1 MFGFGPDLIFWIPGF
16 LLAIV
21 IHEYAHARAAVALG
35 DPTPAVAGRLT
46 LNPIPHIDPFGLI
59 MLVLFKFGW
68 AKPVPINPYNFR
80 NGRRDMVLVSLA
92 GPGSNIALAFVC
104 WFLYALLIKFNF
116 MNTEISLVL
125 INAIKSNMFFAVFN
139 LIPLPPL
146 DGSQIVSSLLP
157 GRQAYA
163 YESIAPYGPWI
174 LMALIYLGVIGGI
187 VDPIVRVLA
196 AIIQASVA
204 LIL

>member
-68 AKPVPINPYNFR
+68 AKPVPINPYNLR

>member
-1 MFGFGPDLIFWIPGF
+1 VFGFGPDLIFWIPGF